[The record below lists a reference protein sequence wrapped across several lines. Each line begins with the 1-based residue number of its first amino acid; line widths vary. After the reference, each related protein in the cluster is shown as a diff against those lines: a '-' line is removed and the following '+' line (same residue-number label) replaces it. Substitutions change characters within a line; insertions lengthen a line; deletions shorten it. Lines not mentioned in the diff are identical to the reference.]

1 MIRKILIGLC
11 TGVVMAFAF
20 IATTSLWNSTTES
33 GHAGPVSPRLSAGT
47 LAAAPVPQPVLNGLA
62 SQAAKAGIG
71 ELRTVGSAGAG
82 DFSRSVVV
90 GSSKSGSPFAAIVD
104 WNGHSSFMSPDSV
117 FRGSPLAVYSN
128 QAGTATTVAA
138 ASIAVFVKASVERV
152 TVHYADNTSRVA
164 SLTSWPQGGYASFAE
179 VATDSKKFPQ
189 LVKAYGA
196 DGSLLATK
204 GTQIEP
210 LCPGKNPDCITH
222 SP

>member
-11 TGVVMAFAF
+11 TGIAMALAF
-20 IATTSLWNSTTES
+20 IATTSLSDSTTES

-47 LAAAPVPQPVLNGLA
+47 LSAARAPQPVLNGLA
-62 SQAAKAGIG
+62 SQAEKAGIG
-71 ELRTVGSAGAG
+71 ELSTVGAAGDG

-90 GSSKSGSPFAAIVD
+90 GSSKNGSPFAAIVD

-128 QAGTATTVAA
+128 QVGSSTTVAA
-138 ASIAVFVKASVERV
+138 ASIAVFVNSSVERV

-164 SLTSWPQGGYASFAE
+164 SLTSWPQGDYASFAE
-179 VATDSKKFPQ
+179 VATDSEKFPQ

-204 GTQIEP
+204 ETQIEP
-210 LCPGKNPDCITH
+210 LCPARNPNCITH